1 MTQWPGHWSGSR
13 ATGTFLLGFVS
24 LRPASVATNL
34 TIAPRAG
41 PGRGGGGMTG
51 PGHVKPEQRSQI
63 TITASG

>member
-24 LRPASVATNL
+24 LRPVVTNL
-34 TIAPRAG
+34 TIAPRVG
-41 PGRGGGGMTG
+41 PGRGGGGAMTG
-51 PGHVKPEQRSQI
+51 PGDVKPEQRSQI